1 MCTKMLRT
9 IRLAALLLC
18 GVPFAGLAQNM
29 PPVGLELYSLRD
41 QFPKDVPGTMAKVKA
56 MGIKYVEVA
65 GTYGLSDA
73 AFKKLLDANGLKAIG
88 TSGEFDQLQKD
99 VKPIIQN
106 AKALGA
112 KYVVCFWIPHN
123 GDEFTLED
131 VKKAVTVFNK
141 AGKELKANGLSL
153 AYHPHGYEFR
163 PHEGGTLFDY
173 LVKNLDPQ
181 YVNFEMDVFWVKH
194 PGQDPV
200 ALLKKYPA
208 ALNSC
213 TSKTASG
220 HGGQPE
226 RQGRRGDQ
234 RGAGPGRRGHCRHCE
249 AGQKGR
255 RGVHVY
261 RRRVVPLR
269 KADSAEPGFP
279 QNGYVAVQTPER
291 SLKAFRVL
299 AISGIH
305 LLAFIE

>member
-1 MCTKMLRT
+1 MFTKMLRT
-9 IRLAALLLC
+9 LRLTVLLLC
-18 GVPFAGLAQNM
+18 GAAFAGLAQNM

-65 GTYGLSDA
+65 GTYGLSDGE
-73 AFKKLLDANGLKAIG
+73 FKKLLDANGLKAIG

-99 VKPIIQN
+99 VKPIIRN

-131 VKKAVTVFNK
+131 VKKAVAVFNK

-200 ALLKKYPA
+200 ALLKKYP
-208 ALNSC
+208 
-213 TSKTASG
+213 
-220 HGGQPE
+220 
-226 RQGRRGDQ
+226 GRFKLMHLKDRRPGTPGNQNGKADVETNVVLGRGDVGIADIVKQ
-234 RGAGPGRRGHCRHCE
+234 AKKAGVEYMFIEDESSR
-249 AGQKGR
+249 
-255 RGVHVY
+255 
-261 RRRVVPLR
+261 
-269 KADSAEPGFP
+269 AEQQIP
-279 QNGYVAVQTPER
+279 Q
-291 SLKAFRVL
+291 S
-299 AISGIH
+299 
-305 LLAFIE
+305 LAFLKTVQ

>member
-1 MCTKMLRT
+1 MLRT
-9 IRLAALLLC
+9 IRLAVLLLC
-18 GVPFAGLAQNM
+18 GVPFASLAQNM

-65 GTYGLSDA
+65 GTYGLSDGE
-73 AFKKLLDANGLKAIG
+73 FKKLLDANGLKAIG

-99 VKPIIQN
+99 VKPIVQN

-200 ALLKKYPA
+200 ALLKKYPGRFK
-208 ALNSC
+208 LMHL
-213 TSKTASG
+213 KDRKPGTAG
-220 HGGQPE
+220 NQNG
-226 RQGRRGDQ
+226 
-234 RGAGPGRRGHCRHCE
+234 
-249 AGQKGR
+249 
-255 RGVHVY
+255 
-261 RRRVVPLR
+261 
-269 KADSAEPGFP
+269 KADVETNVVLGQGDVGIADIVKQAKKAGVEYMFIEDESSRSEKQIP
-279 QNGYVAVQTPER
+279 Q
-291 SLKAFRVL
+291 S
-299 AISGIH
+299 
-305 LLAFIE
+305 LAFLKTVM